1 MHPANLGQLLED
13 TTLFL
18 VCEVLLELT
27 LFVTQT
33 LSVRRHPRWRHGE
46 QNVGA
51 IHPVDMQQFPL
62 PLQTQCSLGQLLWPF
77 VNLNAIIPPDL
88 KDVMFS

>member
-1 MHPANLGQLLED
+1 MSSQPKPYLTPDQYLALER
-13 TTLFL
+13 TAAYK
-18 VCEVLLELT
+18 
-27 LFVTQT
+27 
-33 LSVRRHPRWRHGE
+33 S
-46 QNVGA
+46 
-51 IHPVDMQQFPL
+51 QQFPL